1 MKAGRQSQCT
11 KPSIPQRKQK

>member
-1 MKAGRQSQCT
+1 MKAGRQSQYT